1 VPDRLNHDGL
11 DLRLPDFGQSK
22 ILVVGE
28 AVLDRYVLGETGRIS
43 PEAPIPV
50 LHVRGYEE
58 RPGNAAFV
66 SANLAALGAKP
77 SLLSVI
83 GSDYAGRRLRKLL
96 TGMGIETG
104 ALVQDSSR
112 PTIVKER
119 LMGSVQSAQRATQQ
133 LLRVDHED
141 TRPVRDRVELRL
153 RRRLKEELHRVDGI
167 LVCDIGKGILTPGL
181 LRAIIDGARECRK
194 PVVID
199 PRRTDDYSIYR
210 GATALTPN
218 RYESERVTGL
228 NLQTRES
235 WELAAYRL
243 TENYELSGCV
253 ITLDRDG
260 LLVAESGQ
268 AAVHIQTAP
277 REVSDVTGAG
287 DVVIA
292 LFGLALINGFDFVRA
307 ATLANIAA
315 GLEVTKQGA
324 AVIPRSEL
332 LLALRES
339 GHGSARKLAPIEQL
353 LTDINRYRAAGKR
366 ICFIYGCFSPFRGRH
381 IELLESAREQA
392 DLLIVGVLHN
402 GKLCEHPDESP
413 DLARIL
419 AGIGAVD
426 YVVLAEDNEI
436 ADVVKRIRPDVLL
449 LEERMD
455 EVLSAE
461 KFVKGNGGKLLPI
474 GSEFQISKSYS

>member
-1 VPDRLNHDGL
+1 MPEGLNHDRV
-11 DLRLPDFGQSK
+11 DIRLPDFGQSK

-66 SANLAALGAKP
+66 SASLAALGAKP
-77 SLLSVI
+77 RLLSVV

-96 TGMGIETG
+96 TGLGIESR

-141 TRPVRDRVELRL
+141 TRPISDRVELRL
-153 RRRLKEELHRVDGI
+153 HQRLKEELAQIDGI
-167 LVCDIGKGILTPGL
+167 LVCDIGKGILTQGL
-181 LRAIIDGARECRK
+181 LRAIIDGARESGK

-199 PRRTDDYSIYR
+199 PRRADDYSMYR

-235 WELAAYRL
+235 WERAAFRL
-243 TENYELSGCV
+243 IEKYELSGCI

-260 LLVAESGQ
+260 LLVAGSGQ
-268 AAVHIQTAP
+268 AAVHVQTAP

-287 DVVIA
+287 DVVLA
-292 LFGLALINGFDFVRA
+292 VFGLAVINSFDLIEA
-307 ATLANIAA
+307 ARLANIAA

-332 LLALRES
+332 LLALDES
-339 GHGSARKLAPIEQL
+339 EHRTVRKLMHIEQL
-353 LTDINRYRAAGKR
+353 LPEINRHRATGKR
-366 ICFIYGCFSPFRGRH
+366 ICFTYGFFSHLRAGH
-381 IELLESAREQA
+381 IELLESARDQA
-392 DLLIVGVLHN
+392 DLLIVAIVHD
-402 GKLCEHPDESP
+402 GKLCEHPKENP
-413 DLARIL
+413 EQARIL

-426 YVVLAEDNEI
+426 YVLIAENNEI
-436 ADVVKRIRPDVLL
+436 ADIINRISP
-449 LEERMD
+449 EI
-455 EVLSAE
+455 
-461 KFVKGNGGKLLPI
+461 LLPEEPEDELAGI
-474 GSEFQISKSYS
+474 DKFIKSNGKKLMPGSLEFKATKSYS